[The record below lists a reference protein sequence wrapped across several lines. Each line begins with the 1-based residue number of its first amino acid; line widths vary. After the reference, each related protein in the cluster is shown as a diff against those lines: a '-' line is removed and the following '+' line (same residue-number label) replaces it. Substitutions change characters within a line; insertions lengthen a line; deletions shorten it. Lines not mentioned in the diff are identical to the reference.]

1 MNILMV
7 TMSFGIGGA
16 ETYILEL
23 SKELMRRGHSVTVAS
38 SGGVYAEQLEQA
50 GAVHVTL
57 PLSERS
63 PIKLA
68 RAYKGLK
75 KLIKDHIQ
83 SGEPFDI
90 VHAHA
95 RLCTI
100 VCGKLKRSMPGEFH
114 YVTTAHGVYKMLP
127 GLSALTDWGER
138 SLAVSEDVK
147 KYLIGSYGISPDNIT
162 LTVNGIDAERFCPAQ
177 PDRRTEA
184 VKKLGLSSECK
195 HRVMHVSR
203 LDSASSDAAV
213 QLIIGAERLAELYPD
228 IEIVTVGAGTE
239 FDRLSAEAE
248 QVNEK
253 IGRKVLYM
261 LGSRSDIPDIL
272 TCADIF
278 VGVSR
283 AALEAMSCG
292 IPTVLAGAQGYLGI
306 FDGEDSLRAAQK
318 TNFCCRDGEKSS
330 TDKLISDI
338 KKLFDSDPEKLSGL
352 GVFGREM
359 VKRFYSVFRMGD
371 DAEKMYR
378 DCMK

>member
-7 TMSFGIGGA
+7 TMAFGIGGA

-23 SKELMRRGHSVTVAS
+23 SKELLRRGHSVTVAS
-38 SGGVYAEQLEQA
+38 SGGVYAEQLEGA

-75 KLIKDHIQ
+75 KLVEDSIQ
-83 SGEPFDI
+83 SGNPFDV

-95 RLCTI
+95 RMCTI
-100 VCGKLKRSMPGEFH
+100 VCGKLKRRMPEAFH

-138 SLAVSEDVK
+138 SLAVSEDVR
-147 KYLIGSYGISPDNIT
+147 KYLIDAYSISSDNIT

-177 PDRRTEA
+177 SERKANIAR
-184 VKKLGLSSECK
+184 KLGLSDTCT

-213 QLIIGAERLAELYPD
+213 QLIGSAEQLAELYPD
-228 IEIVTVGAGTE
+228 IEIVTVGSGTE
-239 FDRLSAEAE
+239 FDRLSNEAE
-248 QVNEK
+248 QVNK
-253 IGRKVLYM
+253 KLGRKVIVM
-261 LGSRSDIPDIL
+261 LGSRRDIPDIL
-272 TCADIF
+272 PCADAF

-306 FDGEDSLRAAQK
+306 FDGEDSLKAAQK

-330 TDKLISDI
+330 AEKLISDI
-338 KKLFDSDPEKLSGL
+338 KNLFESDSEKLSRL
-352 GVFGREM
+352 GAFGRET
-359 VKRFYSVFRMGD
+359 VKRFYSVSRMGD
-371 DAEKMYR
+371 DAEAMYR
-378 DCMK
+378 ACMK